1 MRELWESFGGRPEQ
15 EMSGAELLASA
26 AAQAILAIW
35 QEEKRLE
42 SELAQD
48 MQREAEWDTLWVLR
62 DAADNAADDAEVW
75 QDGAVWLPPNG
86 MLAGGSGLF
95 DWRPEV
101 SVPGG
106 SVQDIA
112 VLPVESGVYGGVSD
126 AWQAVRRDGVP
137 RAAGMLSGEQAVVLP
152 KEAGTVEII
161 VSDGAAA
168 ERAAGMTTD
177 ELAAAAGV
185 KAGGGDSEDRDDV
198 GAAATVLGLEWAWP
212 GLMDGIGQAV
222 ARASAASA
230 AAGREQRR
238 DKAVVRDGGLLIAGD
253 RVPRDGEAAGNMAEN
268 VDIDALSR
276 EVAARLSDDLAVLLN
291 SRSWG

>member
-26 AAQAILAIW
+26 AAQAIVAIW

-62 DAADNAADDAEVW
+62 DAADNAADDAEIW
-75 QDGAVWLPPNG
+75 QDGAVWLPPGG
-86 MLAGGSGLF
+86 MLSGGYGLF

-101 SVPGG
+101 SAPGG
-106 SVQDIA
+106 SVQDVA
-112 VLPVESGVYGGVSD
+112 VLPVESSVYGGASD
-126 AWQAVRRDGVP
+126 AWQAMRRDSELP
-137 RAAGMLSGEQAVVLP
+137 AAGMLPGEQAVVLP
-152 KEAGTVEII
+152 KEAGTVEMT

-168 ERAAGMTTD
+168 ERAAGMTAD

-185 KAGGGDSEDRDDV
+185 KVGGGDSEDSDDV
-198 GAAATVLGLEWAWP
+198 GAAAVFGLEWAWP
-212 GLMDGIGQAV
+212 GLMDSIGQSV

>member
-26 AAQAILAIW
+26 AAQAIVAIW

-48 MQREAEWDTLWVLR
+48 MHREAEWDTLWVLR
-62 DAADNAADDAEVW
+62 DAADNAADDAEIW
-75 QDGAVWLPPNG
+75 QDGAVWLPPGG
-86 MLAGGSGLF
+86 MLSGGYGLF

-101 SVPGG
+101 SAPGG

-112 VLPVESGVYGGVSD
+112 VLPVESGVYGGASD
-126 AWQAVRRDGVP
+126 AWQAMRRDSELP
-137 RAAGMLSGEQAVVLP
+137 AAGMLSGEQTVVLP
-152 KEAGTVEII
+152 KEVGTVEMT
-161 VSDGAAA
+161 VSDGAVAKRGAA
-168 ERAAGMTTD
+168 D
-177 ELAAAAGV
+177 ESAAAAGV

-198 GAAATVLGLEWAWP
+198 GAAAVLGLEWAWP

>member
-26 AAQAILAIW
+26 AALAILAIW

-48 MQREAEWDTLWVLR
+48 MQRGAKWDTLWVLR
-62 DAADNAADDAEVW
+62 DAADNAADDAEIW
-75 QDGAVWLPPNG
+75 QDGAVWLPPSG

-101 SVPGG
+101 SAPGG

-112 VLPVESGVYGGVSD
+112 VLPVESGVYGGASD
-126 AWQAVRRDGVP
+126 VWQAVRRDGELP
-137 RAAGMLSGEQAVVLP
+137 AAGMLSGEQTVVLP
-152 KEAGTVEII
+152 KEVGTVEMT
-161 VSDGAAA
+161 VSDGAVAKRGAA
-168 ERAAGMTTD
+168 D
-177 ELAAAAGV
+177 ESAAAAGV

-198 GAAATVLGLEWAWP
+198 GAAAVLGLEWAWP
-212 GLMDGIGQAV
+212 GLVDGSGQSV
-222 ARASAASA
+222 ARTSAASA

>member
-48 MQREAEWDTLWVLR
+48 MQRGAKWDTLWVLR
-62 DAADNAADDAEVW
+62 DAADNAADDAEIW
-75 QDGAVWLPPNG
+75 QDGAVWLPPSG

-101 SVPGG
+101 SAPGG

-112 VLPVESGVYGGVSD
+112 VLPVESGVYGGASD
-126 AWQAVRRDGVP
+126 VWQAVRRDGELP
-137 RAAGMLSGEQAVVLP
+137 AAGMLSGEQTVVLP
-152 KEAGTVEII
+152 KEVGTVEMT
-161 VSDGAAA
+161 VSDGAVAKRGAA
-168 ERAAGMTTD
+168 D
-177 ELAAAAGV
+177 ESAAA
-185 KAGGGDSEDRDDV
+185 
-198 GAAATVLGLEWAWP
+198 VLGLEWAWP
-212 GLMDGIGQAV
+212 GLVDGSGQSV
-222 ARASAASA
+222 ARTSAASA